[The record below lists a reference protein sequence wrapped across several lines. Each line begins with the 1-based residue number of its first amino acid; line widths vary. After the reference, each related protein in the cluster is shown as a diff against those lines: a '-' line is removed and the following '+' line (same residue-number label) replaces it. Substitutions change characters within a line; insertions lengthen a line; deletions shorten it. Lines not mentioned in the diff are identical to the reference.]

1 MPDESNLL
9 RRLTDAATMLVVSL
23 LCFILLIYIAYGSTK
38 RTYEQLLVEKSMAQ
52 AELIRTP
59 METYLRPGLALSQY
73 TGFNQLTVSMI
84 AADRTLISMIV
95 EHLDGDAVF
104 IAGDAKTRT
113 LSGMSEAEDFKGIAT
128 LRKSTGVMQL
138 ILPLKNKFERVG
150 TLSVTMNRTEIDD
163 KLAAE
168 FRGALIVSIFA
179 SIAFALT
186 VFFSSADSIYRGRR
200 KVAAGFTI
208 AFLVVAL
215 GVVSAMIAVFT
226 HGAESKGRALA
237 DSLGQRLDDIP
248 QIGLQFDQVIGLE
261 DVLESYRRLNPEI
274 SAVGIT
280 INGRVAVHTDRT
292 KIGAPWFSDTKFAEY
307 RAKLTAEN
315 HPRAALV
322 IVSVPKSFVVWQ
334 VARHIKNYAALFVA
348 SALVASLFLQLAQVM
363 RSAQGE
369 ARTAR
374 QDWRTR
380 FSLDLVKP
388 AFFLAVFLDHL
399 SYAFLP
405 QFVSAIV
412 EKGGDTSS
420 SAAWPFTAY
429 YLCFAL
435 ALLPAGRYEQK
446 VGPRTMLVGSLALI
460 SISLMTMTI
469 ANSLAMVVACR
480 AATGIGQGV
489 LFISIQSY
497 VIANSHRHER
507 TKANGIIVFGYQGGM
522 ISGMAIGSLLV
533 SETGPAGVFLLAGLI
548 AALLIVYA
556 LSLLPNDTAVPAP
569 SNVSGNSGQIVWKQL
584 ASMLKDFQFMQ
595 IILLIGIPTKAVLTG
610 VILFAMPLILSA
622 NGFAQEDIGQITMIY
637 AACVIISSMVASHL
651 ADRRGSCRNLLVKG
665 AVFTALGLLI
675 IAASGHDIVA
685 SSAQAKFVQTL
696 LIVLGAAIIGWGHGF
711 INAPVVTH
719 ITDTRIASQIGASQT
734 AAAYRVLERFGHM
747 LGPIVMGQLFAS
759 MGASPLVLVWVGIFI
774 GLMGALF
781 YLVNPAETAVRRNEE
796 FA

>member
-1 MPDESNLL
+1 MSEESNLL
-9 RRLTDAATMLVVSL
+9 RRLTDTATMLVVSM
-23 LCFILLIYIAYGSTK
+23 LCFTLLIYIAYGSTK
-38 RTYEQLLVEKSMAQ
+38 RTYEQLLVEKGMAQ
-52 AELIRTP
+52 AELVRTP
-59 METYLRPGLALSQY
+59 IENYLRPGLALSQY
-73 TGFNQLTVSMI
+73 TGFNQLTDPMI
-84 AADRTLISMIV
+84 AADRTLVSMIV
-95 EHLDGDAVF
+95 DHLDGDAVF
-104 IAGDAKTRT
+104 IAGDAKSRT
-113 LSGMSEAEDFKGIAT
+113 LPQMSEAEDFKSVAT
-128 LRKSTGVMQL
+128 LRKSASVLQL

-150 TLSVTMNRTEIDD
+150 TLSVTMNRGEIDD
-163 KLAAE
+163 KLAGE
-168 FRGALIVSIFA
+168 FRAVLIVSVLA

-186 VFFSSADSIYRGRR
+186 VFFSSVDSIYRGKR

-215 GVVSAMIAVFT
+215 GVISAMIAVFT

-248 QIGLQFDQVIGLE
+248 QIGLQFDQLLGLE

-292 KIGAPWFSDTKFAEY
+292 KIGAPWYSDSKFAEY
-307 RAKLTAEN
+307 RAKLTPDN

-322 IVSVPKSFVVWQ
+322 ILSVPRSFVFWQ

-363 RSAQGE
+363 RSAQVE
-369 ARTAR
+369 ARTMQ

-388 AFFLAVFLDHL
+388 VFFLAVFLDHL

-412 EKGGDTSS
+412 ERSGDAAS

-446 VGPRTMLVGSLALI
+446 VGSRAMLIASLVLI
-460 SISLMTMTI
+460 AISLLAMTI
-469 ANSLAMVVACR
+469 ATSLAMVVACR

-497 VIANSHRHER
+497 IIANSNRHER

-548 AALLIVYA
+548 AALLIIYS
-556 LSLLPNDTAVPAP
+556 LSLLPNDSAVQAAAP
-569 SNVSGNSGQIVWKQL
+569 GTSGQIVWAQI
-584 ASMLKDFQFMQ
+584 ASLLRDFQFMQ

-637 AACVIISSMVASHL
+637 AACVIVSSMVASHL
-651 ADRRGSCRNLLVKG
+651 ADRTGACRNFLVKG
-665 AVFTALGLLI
+665 AALTAIGLLV
-675 IAASGHDIVA
+675 IAATGHDAIA
-685 SSAQAKFVQTL
+685 AGAQAKTVQTI
-696 LIVLGAAIIGWGHGF
+696 LIILGASIIGWGHGF

-719 ITDTRIASQIGASQT
+719 ITDTRIAAQIGPGQT

-747 LGPIVMGQLFAS
+747 LGPIVMGQLFTG
-759 MGASPLVLVWVGIFI
+759 MGASPLTLAWVGIFI
-774 GLMGALF
+774 ALMGALF
-781 YLVNPAETAVRRNEE
+781 HFVNPSETAVSRKEE